1 MSEQANGRMNE
12 RMSIS
17 LRETEDLGEAE
28 IDTFKR
34 ARVERRPRDRSTDRP
49 TNGCSMHGSLIMMTQ
64 YLDYTSCSVRRGREG
79 GSTMLC
85 QYLAVFGR
93 DDHDDDAICSGQKL
107 KGGRESAGG
116 ERGREGGTARTD
128 RSSSI

>member
-1 MSEQANGRMNE
+1 MFHARLADNDD
-12 RMSIS
+12 SIPG
-17 LRETEDLGEAE
+17 LYD
-28 IDTFKR
+28 
-34 ARVERRPRDRSTDRP
+34 
-49 TNGCSMHGSLIMMTQ
+49 
-64 YLDYTSCSVRRGREG
+64 TSCSVRRGREG

-107 KGGRESAGG
+107 KGGREGAGG